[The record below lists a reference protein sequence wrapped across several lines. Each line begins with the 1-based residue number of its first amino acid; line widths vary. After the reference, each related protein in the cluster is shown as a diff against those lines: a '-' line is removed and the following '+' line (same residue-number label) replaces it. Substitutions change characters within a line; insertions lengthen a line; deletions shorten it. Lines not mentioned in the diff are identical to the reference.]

1 MHSIRA
7 MMFPLALLA
16 SAASAQTVAPGHP
29 DDRQREDC
37 RRIAG
42 GPRVTPLAHR
52 EILSALNINL
62 LRASIVDRSVL
73 VSYIAHVDR
82 VVYVLRKLFI

>member
-1 MHSIRA
+1 MHSIRTDV
-7 MMFPLALLA
+7 
-16 SAASAQTVAPGHP
+16 SAGIACIRGVGTDRGARSP

-42 GPRVTPLAHR
+42 SSRVTPLAHR

-62 LRASIVDRSVL
+62 SRASIVDRSVL
-73 VSYIAHVDR
+73 VSYITHVDR